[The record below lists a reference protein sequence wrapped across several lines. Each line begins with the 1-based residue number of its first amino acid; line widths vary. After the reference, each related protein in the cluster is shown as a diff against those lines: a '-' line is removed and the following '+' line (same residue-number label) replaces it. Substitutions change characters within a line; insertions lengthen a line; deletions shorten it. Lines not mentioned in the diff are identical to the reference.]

1 MADQVRGRMGRAH
14 LPSRTSLWAGALAL
28 VAALTLML
36 PAPVGAAALLT
47 LDPATG
53 SRGATIKALASGFP
67 ADCEIS
73 IMWDGVE
80 IKRASSVAEDFV
92 IEFRVPRDAT
102 LGPHTVTMAVIGSI
116 PADCTRSA
124 SDNATFRVVLSA
136 TPTPSPTP
144 KPTETPTPTE
154 PGVSDVVFGFVTANP
169 WPLAIGALVLL
180 LGGSGLLVVRR
191 VRIAAAARR
200 AAEPGAWRRRLQ
212 H

>member
-1 MADQVRGRMGRAH
+1 MANLRRGRRGRVHRPA
-14 LPSRTSLWAGALAL
+14 RTNSWAIALAL
-28 VAALTLML
+28 VAGLTLML
-36 PAPVGAAALLT
+36 PGLVSAAASLM
-47 LDPATG
+47 LDPTTG
-53 SRGATIKALASGFP
+53 YRGATVKALASGFP

-73 IMWDGVE
+73 ILWDGAE
-80 IKRASSVAEDFV
+80 IKRASSGAEEFV
-92 IEFRVPRDAT
+92 IEFRVPSDAT
-102 LGPHTVTMAVIGSI
+102 AGPHTVSMEAIDSPEAG
-116 PADCTRSA
+116 CTSA
-124 SDNATFRVVLSA
+124 RDDATFRVVLSA

-169 WPLAIGALVLL
+169 LPLAIGALVLL